1 MHAPRVLTIL
11 FAAAFTTI
19 TPVSAQRN
27 AAEAPATPSTPLA
40 PASPR
45 TEALKKEVAADVE
58 SRRVFTQQLVDSLFS
73 FSELGFQETETQRQL
88 TDTLI
93 REGFDVQRSVAG
105 IPTAWVARYGSGK
118 PVIALG
124 TDVDGLPTASQTP
137 GVVTRKQIVEGG
149 PGHGEGHN
157 SGQAMVITAALAVK
171 KIMERDKLP
180 GTLIIWPGIAEEL
193 LATKAYFVRD
203 GLFKDVDV
211 ALFAHVSSDFNTG
224 WGEGTG
230 GTGLV
235 SVEYTF
241 TGSSSHAAG
250 SPWDGRSAL
259 DAVELMNVGWNYKR
273 EHLRLAQRSHYVI
286 TYGGHQ
292 PNVVPPRASV
302 WYYFR
307 EADYEHIKQLWETGD
322 TMAKAATMMTGTSV
336 ESRVLGAAWPQHG
349 NRPLAE
355 AMHANIAAVGM
366 PEWSDAD
373 QQFAK
378 AFQRAMG
385 EPERGLVTTIR
396 PLRGR
401 ESVEGEVLTGGGS
414 DDIGDVMWT
423 IPTITLR
430 FPSNVPGA
438 IGHHWTSAVAM
449 ATPVAHKGASQGA
462 KAYAM
467 TIVDILTR
475 PDLLGAAKTYFTDVQ
490 KAPERY
496 KPLIR
501 PQDKPAIW
509 LNKDTMDE
517 FRPALKK
524 FYYDATKYKSYLEQ
538 LGVQYPPAMPPES
551 DKGINVRGPQAAT
564 P

>member
-1 MHAPRVLTIL
+1 MHALRILTI
-11 FAAAFTTI
+11 ATTI
-19 TPVSAQRN
+19 TALAATSVSAQRRGGD
-27 AAEAPATPSTPLA
+27 EAPATPSIQLA
-40 PASPR
+40 PSPR
-45 TEALKKEVAADVE
+45 AEALKKEVVADIE

-73 FSELGFQETETQRQL
+73 YSELGFQETETQRQL

-105 IPTAWVARYGSGK
+105 VPTAWLARYGSGK

-124 TDVDGLPTASQTP
+124 TDVDGLPTTSQTP
-137 GVVTRKQIVEGG
+137 GVVTRKQLVEGG

-157 SGQAMVITAALAVK
+157 AGQALVITAALAVK
-171 KIMERDKLP
+171 KIMDRDKLP
-180 GTLIIWPGIAEEL
+180 GTLIIWPGVAEEL
-193 LATKAYFVRD
+193 LGTKAFYVRD
-203 GLFKDVDV
+203 GVFKDVD
-211 ALFAHVSSDFNTG
+211 ATLFVHVGSDLNTG

-230 GTGLV
+230 GSGMI

-250 SPWDGRSAL
+250 SPWMGKSAL
-259 DAVELMNVGWNYKR
+259 DAVELMNIAWNYKR

-307 EADYEHIKQLWETGD
+307 EADYDHIKELWELGD
-322 TMAKAATMMTGTSV
+322 TFAKAATMMTGTSV
-336 ESRVLGAAWPQHG
+336 TSRVLGSAWPQHG

-355 AMHANIAAVGM
+355 AMHANITDVGL
-366 PEWSDAD
+366 PEWTDAD

-385 EPERGLVTTIR
+385 ADERGLATSVT

-401 ESVEGEVLTGGGS
+401 ESVAGEQLTGGGS

-423 IPTITLR
+423 VPTITMR

-449 ATPVAHKGASQGA
+449 ATPVAHKGATQGA

-467 TIVDILTR
+467 TIVDLLTR
-475 PDLLGAAKTYFTDVQ
+475 PDLLAAAKTYFNDVQ

-496 KPLIR
+496 KPLLR
-501 PQDKPAIW
+501 PEDKPAIF

-517 FRPALKK
+517 FRPQLKK
-524 FYYDATKYKSYLEQ
+524 LYHDPAKYKSYLEQ
-538 LGVQYPPAMPPES
+538 LGVQYPPPMPAEG
-551 DKGINVRGPQAAT
+551 DKGINVRGPQ
-564 P
+564 